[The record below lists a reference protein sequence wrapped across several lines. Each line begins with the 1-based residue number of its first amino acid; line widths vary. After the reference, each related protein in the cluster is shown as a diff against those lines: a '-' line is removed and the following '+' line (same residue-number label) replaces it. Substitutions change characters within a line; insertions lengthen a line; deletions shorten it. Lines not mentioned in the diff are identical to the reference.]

1 MAMVI
6 SSRAKGMIG
15 AFICLIL
22 LSAAL
27 VTASTKGWLF
37 GLNKNNGEHVAARI
51 QVRNFVVNTHINDEH
66 FSRQSFVARFLSHS
80 LPLLN
85 MTNFNK
91 KICFHSNCSTSP
103 ITLKTKIVS
112 SRAPFSF

>member
-1 MAMVI
+1 MHFHFNAFYPLPNTKIQVI

-22 LSAAL
+22 LSAVL

-51 QVRNFVVNTHINDEH
+51 QVS
-66 FSRQSFVARFLSHS
+66 SRQKLISME
-80 LPLLN
+80 LL
-85 MTNFNK
+85 
-91 KICFHSNCSTSP
+91 C
-103 ITLKTKIVS
+103 
-112 SRAPFSF
+112 

>member
-6 SSRAKGMIG
+6 SGRAKGMIG

-51 QVRNFVVNTHINDEH
+51 QVTH
-66 FSRQSFVARFLSHS
+66 
-80 LPLLN
+80 
-85 MTNFNK
+85 
-91 KICFHSNCSTSP
+91 
-103 ITLKTKIVS
+103 
-112 SRAPFSF
+112 

>member
-6 SSRAKGMIG
+6 SGRAKGMIG

-51 QVRNFVVNTHINDEH
+51 QVIDDCVLEIW
-66 FSRQSFVARFLSHS
+66 L
-80 LPLLN
+80 
-85 MTNFNK
+85 
-91 KICFHSNCSTSP
+91 ISN
-103 ITLKTKIVS
+103 
-112 SRAPFSF
+112 RAPPQYCNLQLMTDSNG

>member
-51 QVRNFVVNTHINDEH
+51 QVSSVFRTQIPGLCLRQICFEDEKRGSFGTFVNTDD
-66 FSRQSFVARFLSHS
+66 RV
-80 LPLLN
+80 
-85 MTNFNK
+85 
-91 KICFHSNCSTSP
+91 
-103 ITLKTKIVS
+103 
-112 SRAPFSF
+112 